1 MTASKAQRT
10 DTAARRAQA
19 IQMRLAGLTYD
30 VIAQRLKYSSRQAAA
45 KDIERALAVALRDAN
60 RSAEEFREV
69 ELMRLDRLQA
79 AAWATAIQGDP
90 RAIHAC
96 LQVIDRRCK
105 LLGLDAPQRHE
116 VLTIDTLDAAIRDLE
131 AELAD
136 DPAPDLIE
144 P

>member
-79 AAWATAIQGDP
+79 AAWAKAVQGDP